1 MIVNKLDRMSFGIH
15 HYAGKVMYDA
25 DQFVSSNQDNLP
37 TDLSELCS
45 KSTNSLIAVKVD
57 AMPAAA
63 GNSRSAAPKRQKSN
77 LVAPTIW
84 GKYKTQLASL
94 MGNLR
99 KTQSRYIRCI
109 KPNMAKKPVL
119 MDHIPTVEQLR
130 CAGVV
135 AAVTLSRSAF
145 PNRLDNNVVRFRY
158 ASMWD
163 PKAYPAKVDD
173 SMVRD
178 EIIRAECDAI
188 LQCALKEKEVQEK
201 GRTVRAF
208 VVGKTKSYF
217 RAGALEFLEGNR
229 MENGLDEPATKI
241 QKVARGYLLRKNLH
255 KLLAAGK
262 DAERKKREE
271 EERLAREAKA
281 REDALIRK
289 KAQEKAR
296 ALREAQEKKEREER
310 ERKEREELEARKRRE
325 KEEKEAI
332 EREEREME
340 EQEKK
345 LQKKIRKLQKEL
357 DDKKAET
364 EEKVKEAEAEAEKI
378 EAEKNALKKK
388 HQEMMKL
395 AAETPLDEIEKNK
408 KKVEESEKIVNYL
421 RKENTKVRDQTEKMK
436 EDLEKLKEQNSR
448 LVEANA
454 SAGAS
459 LDSLAKQKKSV
470 AEHNVKLDDNLKK
483 WKSQNKQLQSDLTNR
498 VAYYKAETKIRAEY
512 ETAMEKIV
520 EILEQRCDDPN
531 LLEEVTAAQL
541 QCEAIVAHK
550 NPENNPNLAQ
560 SDVSDF

>member
-37 TDLSELCS
+37 TDLSDLCG
-45 KSTNSLIAVKVD
+45 KSSNSLIAIKVE
-57 AMPAAA
+57 AVPAAA

-94 MGNLR
+94 MGSLR

-173 SMVRD
+173 SMVHD

-229 MENGLDEPATKI
+229 IENGLDEPATKL

-255 KLLAAGK
+255 KLLSAGK

-310 ERKEREELEARKRRE
+310 ERKEREEMEARKRRE
-325 KEEKEAI
+325 REEQEAI
-332 EREEREME
+332 AREEREME

-357 DDKKAET
+357 DEKKDDT
-364 EEKVKEAEAEAEKI
+364 EQKVKAAEAEAEQI

-388 HQEMMKL
+388 HEQMMKL
-395 AAETPLDEIEKNK
+395 AAETPLEEIEKNK
-408 KKVEESEKIVNYL
+408 KKVAESEKIVSYL
-421 RKENTKVRDQTEKMK
+421 RKENTKVRDQTEQMK
-436 EDLEKLKEQNSR
+436 EDLEKLKGQNSR

-459 LDSLAKQKKSV
+459 LDSLSKQKKSV
-470 AEHNVKLDDNLKK
+470 AEHNVKLEDNLKK

-512 ETAMEKIV
+512 ENAMEKIV